1 MALPVNHKTVFVLD
15 HSSFFNK
22 SCNQSTDYDILGKG
36 KTPGIIPAAPI
47 FKSLWTCSVETMMEY
62 VRVVYDI
69 HPTSKLMQVVVGSQS
84 LNSWEDKEQNM
95 QQIMNNLAQIGPPSS
110 SDDLEIVHG
119 LTHAVEVMC
128 QPTDTQNELKA
139 SEERDI
145 DNKGRIIC
153 VSSYKNDAQVR
164 MLEECVNDA
173 IEQHNS
179 LALETPHL
187 LPITHLELVLVHI
200 IPVETEIKVTTKA
213 IHEVSSLLSCEVH
226 TTESGHSQYNKM
238 IQLVYYHY
246 NLTSTTVT
254 GIPMKEEQNASS
266 SANYDVELLHPVE
279 AHEELLRS
287 ASADGL
293 MIQSKEGL
301 PINTI
306 TLKWCTPKSNIQDL
320 PACTGAYRI
329 TPVDV
334 NSRPSSC
341 LTNFLLS
348 GRAVMLEQPRKT
360 GMKVTSHMLTSHGG
374 EIFIHTIY
382 TARSILE
389 DPPSISEGLGGRV
402 TDYRIPDFREFMKE
416 NRLAPALPSMLEE
429 SELPIDRATKHLER
443 TSRCW
448 PMVLSDTII
457 FNMASHIDPLPA
469 LIVKEKLTEDD
480 VLECKK
486 AIFHVIGMESRNEPL
501 PIVNVGARGKGTK
514 REQQYI
520 QMWSELETMVR
531 AHADTSPMHQKV
543 LECLLDCKKP
553 SDDAKGRK
561 PGDKIAGREERMD
574 ISEMENTWKELDKN
588 HRTSEKEKHDYSRA
602 DSQDDSGPPLKRLR
616 GGFTEPLVKSG
627 GKQNLLTM
635 WTNRIKSVHSK
646 RHVEFSGRQ
655 ETTPGGIAQL
665 YQHMF
670 QEEKEEQSGP
680 GAKK

>member
-1 MALPVNHKTVFVLD
+1 MSIPVNHKTVFVLD
-15 HSSFFNK
+15 HSSFFNQ
-22 SCNQSTDYDILGKG
+22 SCNQSVDYDILGKG

-62 VRVVYDI
+62 IRVVYDI
-69 HPTSKLMQVVVGSQS
+69 YPTSKLMKVVAGSQS
-84 LNSWEDKEQNM
+84 MNSWEDREQNM
-95 QQIMNNLAQIGPPSS
+95 LQIMNGLAQIGPPNST
-110 SDDLEIVHG
+110 DDLEIVHG
-119 LTHAVEVMC
+119 LTQAVEEMC
-128 QPTDTQNELKA
+128 HPSETQTELRA
-139 SEERDI
+139 SDEREAVE
-145 DNKGRIIC
+145 NKGRIIC
-153 VSSYKNDAQVR
+153 VSNFKNDAQVR
-164 MLEECVNDA
+164 MLEECVSDA

-179 LALETPHL
+179 SAVETSNL
-187 LPITHLELVLVHI
+187 LPITHLELVLIHI
-200 IPVETEIKVTTKA
+200 VPIETEIKVTTRTS
-213 IHEVSSLLSCEVH
+213 HEVSSLLTSEVH
-226 TTESGHSQYNKM
+226 TTESGQSQYNKL
-238 IQLVYYHY
+238 IQLVYQHY

-287 ASADGL
+287 AFADGL

-374 EIFIHTIY
+374 EIFIHTIH

-416 NRLAPALPSMLEE
+416 NRLAPALPSMLEGP
-429 SELPIDRATKHLER
+429 ELPIERALKHLER

-501 PIVNVGARGKGTK
+501 PIVNPGARGKGTK
-514 REQQYI
+514 REQQYV

-553 SDDAKGRK
+553 SDDAKARK
-561 PGDKIAGREERMD
+561 MGDKCREEKMD
-574 ISEMENTWKELDKN
+574 IAEMENTWKELDK
-588 HRTSEKEKHDYSRA
+588 HQRTSEREKQEYSRA

-655 ETTPGGIAQL
+655 ETAPGSIAEL
-665 YQHMF
+665 YQHLF
-670 QEEKEEQSGP
+670 QEEPEEEAAVS
-680 GAKK
+680 KK